1 MASDFNEFS
10 SSESIWYPDL
20 HELHIDFSLLL
31 NESCIVILTGWK
43 PGISWSVVV
52 GGETERHS
60 NPFEQSLFPIEF
72 FDHPCL
78 RQWTQQIPVD
88 VVTLLRRYQ
97 L

>member
-10 SSESIWYPDL
+10 NSESIWYPDL

-52 GGETERHS
+52 AGETERHS
-60 NPFEQSLFPIEF
+60 NPFEESLFPIEF
-72 FDHPCL
+72 FDDNPH
-78 RQWTQQIPVD
+78 TIANIFKAI
-88 VVTLLRRYQ
+88 
-97 L
+97 